1 MLESKWGLRLIAL
14 VLALIFFLSVNNMF
28 GNIFNADNLGQKS
41 SETIEDVPV
50 QVKYDNTSLYAS
62 EVPNKVDVEISGP
75 QSQVLKA
82 ENGESIKAVL
92 DLSEEKAGKHTTQF
106 QVNGLNKDIDYN
118 VKPKETTI
126 NLEEKVSKT
135 LKVEPD
141 VSNNDLDPEY
151 KVSEQ
156 SVSPETVK
164 VTGGKNQIDKIAYL
178 KATYKN
184 KSKISKDTTDV
195 AQITAFD
202 RNLNK
207 IDVMVQ
213 PNEVNLSVKV
223 EDYSKKVKVKTKTVG
238 SLSNGREVDNIE
250 LDNEEVEIY
259 GNKEDLEDID
269 EITANIDLDNV
280 AGSTEKDITFEV
292 PDKVTKVS
300 PKDTTATI
308 TVK

>member
-141 VSNNDLDPEY
+141 VSNNDLNPEY

-269 EITANIDLDNV
+269 EITANIDLDDV

>member
-184 KSKISKDTTDV
+184 KSEISKDTTDV

-269 EITANIDLDNV
+269 EITANIDLDDV

>member
-269 EITANIDLDNV
+269 E
-280 AGSTEKDITFEV
+280 
-292 PDKVTKVS
+292 
-300 PKDTTATI
+300 
-308 TVK
+308 

>member
-14 VLALIFFLSVNNMF
+14 VLALVFFLSVNNMF

-141 VSNNDLDPEY
+141 VSNNDLDSKY
-151 KVSEQ
+151 KVNEQ

-223 EDYSKKVKVKTKTVG
+223 EDYSKKVKVKTKAVG

>member
-14 VLALIFFLSVNNMF
+14 VLALVFFLSVNNMF

-141 VSNNDLDPEY
+141 VSNNDLDSEY
-151 KVSEQ
+151 KVNEQ

-223 EDYSKKVKVKTKTVG
+223 EDYSKKVKVKTKAVG

-250 LDNEEVEIY
+250 VDNEEVEIY

>member
-14 VLALIFFLSVNNMF
+14 VLALVFFLSVNNMF

-141 VSNNDLDPEY
+141 VSNNDLDSEY
-151 KVSEQ
+151 KVNEQ

-223 EDYSKKVKVKTKTVG
+223 EDYSKKVKVKTKAVG

-250 LDNEEVEIY
+250 VDNEEVEIY
-259 GNKEDLEDID
+259 GNKEYLEDID
-269 EITANIDLDNV
+269 EITANIELYNV
-280 AGSTEKDITFEV
+280 AGSTAKDITFEV

>member
-14 VLALIFFLSVNNMF
+14 VLALVFFLSVNNMF

-82 ENGESIKAVL
+82 ENAESIKAVL

-141 VSNNDLDPEY
+141 VSNNDLDSEY
-151 KVSEQ
+151 KVNEQ

-223 EDYSKKVKVKTKTVG
+223 EDYSKKVKVKTKAVG

-250 LDNEEVEIY
+250 VDNEEVEIY

>member
-184 KSKISKDTTDV
+184 KSEVSKDTTDV

-269 EITANIDLDNV
+269 EITANIDLDDV

>member
-14 VLALIFFLSVNNMF
+14 VLALVFFLSVNNMF

-223 EDYSKKVKVKTKTVG
+223 EDYSKKVKVKTKAVG

-250 LDNEEVEIY
+250 VDNEEVEIY

-269 EITANIDLDNV
+269 EITANIDLDDV

>member
-259 GNKEDLEDID
+259 GDKEDLEDID
-269 EITANIDLDNV
+269 EITANIDLDDV

>member
-14 VLALIFFLSVNNMF
+14 VLALVFFLSVNNMF

-269 EITANIDLDNV
+269 EITANIDLDDV

>member
-28 GNIFNADNLGQKS
+28 GNIFNADNLGQKY

-250 LDNEEVEIY
+250 LNNEEVEIY

-269 EITANIDLDNV
+269 EITANIDLDDV

>member
-82 ENGESIKAVL
+82 ENAESIKAVL

-223 EDYSKKVKVKTKTVG
+223 EDYSKKVKVKTKTVS

-269 EITANIDLDNV
+269 EITANIDLDDV

>member
-250 LDNEEVEIY
+250 LNNEEVEIY
-259 GNKEDLEDID
+259 GNKENLEDID
-269 EITANIDLDNV
+269 EITANIDLDDV

>member
-156 SVSPETVK
+156 SVSPETVE

-178 KATYKN
+178 KATYKS

-250 LDNEEVEIY
+250 LNNEEVEIY

-269 EITANIDLDNV
+269 EITANIDLDDV

>member
-106 QVNGLNKDIDYN
+106 EVNGLNKDIDYN

-269 EITANIDLDNV
+269 VITANIDLDDV
-280 AGSTEKDITFEV
+280 ASSTEKDITFEV

>member
-14 VLALIFFLSVNNMF
+14 VLALVFFLSVNNMF

-141 VSNNDLDPEY
+141 VSNNDLDSEY
-151 KVSEQ
+151 KVNEQ

-223 EDYSKKVKVKTKTVG
+223 ENYSKKVKVKTKAVG

-250 LDNEEVEIY
+250 VDNEEVEIY

>member
-238 SLSNGREVDNIE
+238 SLSNGREVDDIE

-269 EITANIDLDNV
+269 EITANIDLDDV

>member
-223 EDYSKKVKVKTKTVG
+223 EDYSKKVKVKTKAVG

-250 LDNEEVEIY
+250 VDNEEVEIY

>member
-14 VLALIFFLSVNNMF
+14 VLALVFFLSVNNMF

-141 VSNNDLDPEY
+141 VSNNDLDSEY
-151 KVSEQ
+151 KVNEQ

-250 LDNEEVEIY
+250 LNNEEVEIY

>member
-141 VSNNDLDPEY
+141 VSNNDLDSEY
-151 KVSEQ
+151 KVNEQ

-238 SLSNGREVDNIE
+238 SLSNGREVDDIE

-269 EITANIDLDNV
+269 EITANIDLDDV

>member
-250 LDNEEVEIY
+250 LNNEEVEIY

-269 EITANIDLDNV
+269 EITANIDLDDV

>member
-223 EDYSKKVKVKTKTVG
+223 EDYSKKVKVKTKAVG

-250 LDNEEVEIY
+250 VDNEEVEIY

-269 EITANIDLDNV
+269 EITANIDLDDV

>member
-82 ENGESIKAVL
+82 ENGESIKAIL

-250 LDNEEVEIY
+250 LNNEEVEIY

-269 EITANIDLDNV
+269 EITANIDLDDV

>member
-14 VLALIFFLSVNNMF
+14 VLALVFFLSVNNMF

-141 VSNNDLDPEY
+141 VSNNDLDSEY
-151 KVSEQ
+151 KVNEQ

-269 EITANIDLDNV
+269 EITANIDLDDV

>member
-141 VSNNDLDPEY
+141 VSNNDLDPEH

-269 EITANIDLDNV
+269 EITANIDLDDV
-280 AGSTEKDITFEV
+280 ASSTEKDITFEV

-300 PKDTTATI
+300 PKETTATI

>member
-14 VLALIFFLSVNNMF
+14 VLALVFFLSVNNMF

-82 ENGESIKAVL
+82 ENAESIKAVL

-141 VSNNDLDPEY
+141 VSNNDLDSEY
-151 KVSEQ
+151 KVNEQ

-250 LDNEEVEIY
+250 VDNEEVEIY

>member
-14 VLALIFFLSVNNMF
+14 VLALVFFLSVNNMF

-141 VSNNDLDPEY
+141 VSNNDLDSEY
-151 KVSEQ
+151 KVNEQ

-238 SLSNGREVDNIE
+238 SLSNGREVDDIE